1 LRLVV
6 HEDLGLEEP
15 IYLMSIKPQYARA
28 IFAGRKKYELRRL
41 RGVPPIE
48 EGSVIVVYVS
58 GRIKSIV
65 GEFRAARVIEATPEK
80 VWSIASRPGAGIGED
95 AWNYIKGAGRAM
107 AIEVGERYLYE
118 RPVTLE
124 EIRRIIPGWNPPFSY
139 KRLSEGDPLLEL
151 IISRLREK
159 LMKAGGSR

>member
-1 LRLVV
+1 MEEEL
-6 HEDLGLEEP
+6 LEEP

-41 RGVPPIE
+41 KGVPPIE

-58 GRIKSIV
+58 GKIKSIV
-65 GEFRAARVIEATPEK
+65 GEFRAGRVIQATPEK
-80 VWSIASRPGAGIGED
+80 VWSIASTPGSGVGED

-107 AIEVGERYLYE
+107 AIEVLEAVMYE

-124 EIRRIIPGWNPPFSY
+124 EIRRVIPGWNPPFSY
-139 KRLSEGDPLLEL
+139 KRLMEGDPLLEL
-151 IISRLREK
+151 IINRLRSG
-159 LMKAGGSR
+159 LRGRR

>member
-1 LRLVV
+1 MEEEL
-6 HEDLGLEEP
+6 LEEP

-41 RGVPPIE
+41 KGVPPIE

-58 GRIKSIV
+58 GKIKSIV
-65 GEFRAARVIEATPEK
+65 GEFRAGRVIQATPEK
-80 VWSIASRPGAGIGED
+80 VWSIASTPGSGVGED

-107 AIEVGERYLYE
+107 AIEVLEAVMYE

-124 EIRRIIPGWNPPFSY
+124 EIRRVIPGWNPPFSY
-139 KRLSEGDPLLEL
+139 KRLMEGDPLLEL
-151 IISRLREK
+151 IISRLRSG
-159 LMKAGGSR
+159 LRGRR